1 MAMIVRYRA
10 NHVAPRSSLWLSA
23 NCSRRQALAKI
34 PAMVI
39 DIGIPH
45 TRNPATPMNVQ
56 LDRNAEES
64 PNAARTRS
72 VSGDTRPTSRMK
84 SVRGLAFSRFSRE
97 LIGRRTPRTSRA
109 QLHAQTWSHQ
119 LWCGD
124 VSTQEQPAGPDVSY
138 HDCSGSLMLLRI
150 SPGQRRPCRWP
161 CRFRL
166 GAEHL

>member
-1 MAMIVRYRA
+1 M
-10 NHVAPRSSLWLSA
+10 APRSSRWPRP

-72 VSGDTRPTSRMK
+72 SSGYTRPTSRMK
-84 SVRGLAFSRFSRE
+84 SVPGLTFSAK
-97 LIGRRTPRTSRA
+97 P
-109 QLHAQTWSHQ
+109 WK
-119 LWCGD
+119 
-124 VSTQEQPAGPDVSY
+124 
-138 HDCSGSLMLLRI
+138 
-150 SPGQRRPCRWP
+150 
-161 CRFRL
+161 
-166 GAEHL
+166 